1 MKSNKKKINIFSKIR
16 DAYRKF
22 MYKEEAIKEMEELDR
37 QPFKVRFK
45 KRVGYYIWATVA
57 IVSIIFLIIGQ
68 VNKETAKNKMY
79 EPGVYITKELV
90 GNKKQISS
98 GKMTSYMIDT
108 ISNSDIKIALTKLD
122 DNIAY
127 SVTYNYDVIPE
138 GEMVGTK
145 YYKNGNMT
153 SLLINGYPNVTYQEM
168 GLESEE
174 EAYIATQLAV
184 YELVS
189 QKQYSTANGEFSL
202 DKIQPSKE
210 KYKDMV
216 ERVVAKAKEI
226 YKIANEN
233 PYSQEIDSNYYYS
246 DAEFKVNGDEGI
258 IGPFSITSTTDENTK
273 KILGEKYNLNTKVEV
288 KSFVDDSKVNSIDK
302 EGNVKEYF
310 DNGEEFYIKVDGAT
324 KTFLLYKTISEI
336 PYLSSYIY
344 ETKDCDKKYTILQP
358 KTVKYIDVDYAYNN
372 IPVGYANIK
381 FTTEKDNIVEGI
393 SYYIYDEY
401 NVLYQDMDGFASDY
415 GIGLPAGK
423 YYIKVYDIPEGYFL
437 DESIQEFEVKEEQ
450 ETNLNLKV
458 DSINY

>member
-153 SLLINGYPNVTYQEM
+153 SLLINGYPNVTYQE
-168 GLESEE
+168 
-174 EAYIATQLAV
+174 
-184 YELVS
+184 
-189 QKQYSTANGEFSL
+189 SL
-202 DKIQPSKE
+202 
-210 KYKDMV
+210 YC
-216 ERVVAKAKEI
+216 
-226 YKIANEN
+226 N
-233 PYSQEIDSNYYYS
+233 
-246 DAEFKVNGDEGI
+246 
-258 IGPFSITSTTDENTK
+258 TTCC
-273 KILGEKYNLNTKVEV
+273 I
-288 KSFVDDSKVNSIDK
+288 
-302 EGNVKEYF
+302 
-310 DNGEEFYIKVDGAT
+310 
-324 KTFLLYKTISEI
+324 
-336 PYLSSYIY
+336 
-344 ETKDCDKKYTILQP
+344 
-358 KTVKYIDVDYAYNN
+358 
-372 IPVGYANIK
+372 
-381 FTTEKDNIVEGI
+381 
-393 SYYIYDEY
+393 
-401 NVLYQDMDGFASDY
+401 
-415 GIGLPAGK
+415 
-423 YYIKVYDIPEGYFL
+423 
-437 DESIQEFEVKEEQ
+437 
-450 ETNLNLKV
+450 
-458 DSINY
+458 